1 MLSIVRP
8 LALFTAVTTLATAT
22 APTTVRR
29 WNATGHEVIA
39 AIAWNHLTPQ
49 ARVRAVQLL
58 RNGPP
63 EAHLGDAEPSSGSP
77 SERDKAL
84 FVHTAVWADQ
94 VKGRTAPN
102 HAYDRPVW
110 HYTDYYW
117 RERDGKVVPVPE
129 LTPDPENALE
139 RLALL
144 PGVLSGGAPDSAR
157 AVALAWIEHLVGDVH
172 QPLHLSARVT
182 PESPKGDRGGND
194 FKLGGTQ
201 SNLHSYWDG
210 ILDVLEKP
218 PAGDRTGYVEAWAK
232 KIETSLP
239 ITAFTKAELDAGP
252 EVWGKESLTLAEE
265 LLYPATL
272 IPGAVPS
279 DAYKTSAGQAGE
291 RRIALA
297 GYRLATVLNR
307 LLTR

>member
-8 LALFTAVTTLATAT
+8 LALFTAVTSLATAT

-117 RERDGKVVPVPE
+117 RERDGKVVLDQAITKRRNAEDE
-129 LTPDPENALE
+129 LAALPPPDADTPM
-139 RLALL
+139 
-144 PGVLSGGAPDSAR
+144 
-157 AVALAWIEHLVGDVH
+157 
-172 QPLHLSARVT
+172 
-182 PESPKGDRGGND
+182 PESDHPRAPHAD
-194 FKLGGTQ
+194 
-201 SNLHSYWDG
+201 HH
-210 ILDVLEKP
+210 
-218 PAGDRTGYVEAWAK
+218 
-232 KIETSLP
+232 
-239 ITAFTKAELDAGP
+239 
-252 EVWGKESLTLAEE
+252 
-265 LLYPATL
+265 
-272 IPGAVPS
+272 
-279 DAYKTSAGQAGE
+279 
-291 RRIALA
+291 
-297 GYRLATVLNR
+297 
-307 LLTR
+307 